1 MLEHEKIRFVRQAKG
16 LTQEEVAEK
25 LDMSVNGYGDIERGE
40 TDVNLSRLKQIAQL
54 FEMSLSQLFWLD
66 EKNVFNV
73 LGSNNTG
80 IGQHQ
85 NYIISSYPAD
95 YFQFKI
101 DFEKQTVLVL
111 QKDSEI
117 KLLHERIG
125 DLNRIIKLL
134 ENSKA

>member
-1 MLEHEKIRFVRQAKG
+1 MSVHEKIRLVRQAKG

-40 TDVNLSRLKQIAQL
+40 TDVNLSRLEQLADL
-54 FEMSLSQLFWLD
+54 FEMTLVQLFGLD
-66 EKNVFNV
+66 EKNIFT
-73 LGSNNTG
+73 NNGTQ
-80 IGQHQ
+80 QHSQ
-85 NYIISSYPAD
+85 NNNCTVNSCPAD
-95 YFQFKI
+95 YVQLKI

-111 QKDSEI
+111 QKYSEI

-134 ENSKA
+134 ENSKTS